1 VHCIETTRLRH
12 ERGEEVTARLGVA
25 AEQACVHA
33 AQSGARAAMI
43 GAGMEVAEWI
53 FVHVSVVRR

>member
-1 VHCIETTRLRH
+1 
-12 ERGEEVTARLGVA
+12 VTARLGVA
-25 AEQACVHA
+25 AEQACAHA